1 MVRNDLEPDVADGR
15 TESVYATLRSSPG
28 LTKVTG
34 FGPKLGGQPMIDLDS
49 ERSFSEGGWQ
59 SSHPAIEIWRFYDPA
74 GSTSVQS
81 LEDTPTVVGAADS
94 LTVLDDLDLIR
105 GRSVVLAQD
114 QGTASPLGQLIVT
127 DGLRRQEAAFGRVD
141 TLRSASLTVDDPYTL
156 KRKVHDYIQTRDE
169 PWMSIPELRGARSL
183 TASGSRSTADS
194 LGGIDPGTHPWS
206 AFDGDDRTAWVAGA
220 DTGWLWLALSDKRD
234 LGTVQITVD
243 AAPGEGAPEDRHR
256 ARRCPSR
263 RRRPAARPGRRRRGR
278 SLRIDGDRPGNRPLA
293 IADVR
298 RRRCPCR
305 GPSWCRRAASL
316 GKVDQIVLGV
326 DEGNRPACITVEGL
340 DRCRADTG
348 AQSEDRVLVDRELSL
363 PTASSYDLAATTTP
377 LAGPALD
384 SFLQDGLPYSVT
396 ATSSAAAD
404 VRNSVARVVD
414 GDGRMGWIAAR
425 ETPTV
430 ARRDVGVDADAL
442 ADPVDRR
449 AWPARLEGLGGD
461 PRARRR
467 VLAAG
472 DLKDGEGTFPRVR
485 ARHVAIH
492 LTWASDAHDF
502 GTDGFSKVLP
512 VGISE
517 LSFGDKS
524 VTRPDRSFT
533 RSPCRVVPGRRLA

>member
-1 MVRNDLEPDVADGR
+1 MPNVRTGPPAGATALVIAALVGATAPMWTGQIANKRSFEVTPTYWHQAADYLARDGVGTSLMVPSSGFGDYLWGSTGDELMQPIARSPWAVRNGIPLTPTGTIRYLDSVMSALDQGRGSAGLAASLRRAGVGQLVVRNDLEPDVADGR

-59 SSHPAIEIWRFYDPA
+59 SSHPAIEIWRVDDPA

-141 TLRSASLTVDDPYTL
+141 TSRSASLTVDDPYTL

-169 PWMSIPELRGARSL
+169 PWIIAELRGARSL

-220 DTGWLWLALSDKRD
+220 DTGWLRLALSDKRD

-243 AAPGEGAPEDRHR
+243 AAPGEKVRLKIGTEHGVVRRDAVGRQPVLVDVGVVGA
-256 ARRCPSR
+256 
-263 RRRPAARPGRRRRGR
+263 
-278 SLRIDGDRPGNRPLA
+278 LRIDGDRPGNRPLA
-293 IADVR
+293 IADVSAPTLSVSR
-298 RRRCPCR
+298 PLVVPPTPHR
-305 GPSWCRRAASL
+305 W

-326 DEGNRPACITVEGL
+326 DEGNRPACITVEGWI
-340 DRCRADTG
+340 G
-348 AQSEDRVLVDRELSL
+348 AA
-363 PTASSYDLAATTTP
+363 PTP
-377 LAGPALD
+377 
-384 SFLQDGLPYSVT
+384 
-396 ATSSAAAD
+396 
-404 VRNSVARVVD
+404 
-414 GDGRMGWIAAR
+414 
-425 ETPTV
+425 
-430 ARRDVGVDADAL
+430 ARR
-442 ADPVDRR
+442 
-449 AWPARLEGLGGD
+449 ARTGCWSIASCHC
-461 PRARRR
+461 PPRRR
-467 VLAAG
+467 
-472 DLKDGEGTFPRVR
+472 T
-485 ARHVAIH
+485 
-492 LTWASDAHDF
+492 TW
-502 GTDGFSKVLP
+502 
-512 VGISE
+512 
-517 LSFGDKS
+517 
-524 VTRPDRSFT
+524 R
-533 RSPCRVVPGRRLA
+533 